1 MNLFKDIVLWWFL
14 IYSILVITI
23 KPIRENHIDFL
34 KRIDNWKYERFDFF
48 RKDRYKY
55 GKDYTN

>member
-14 IYSILVITI
+14 TYSILVITI

-34 KRIDNWKYERFDFF
+34 KRIDN
-48 RKDRYKY
+48 
-55 GKDYTN
+55 

>member
-34 KRIDNWKYERFDFF
+34 KRIDN
-48 RKDRYKY
+48 
-55 GKDYTN
+55 